1 MRQTLKF
8 LKFIRIYTTKYAATF
23 YKPGEQLPTE
33 SALAERYSTS
43 LSPIRQALGKTG
55 KRAAYCTH
63 AGQRHFCFQLF
74 TMGKYAFNERFWRTL
89 YRQKSR

>member
-1 MRQTLKF
+1 MRQTLNFKIYQD
-8 LKFIRIYTTKYAATF
+8 LYNKIRSHF

-33 SALAERYSTS
+33 SALAERYNTS
-43 LSPIRQALGKTG
+43 LSPIRQALGKLES
-55 KRAAYCTH
+55 AYYTH

-74 TMGKYAFNERFWRTL
+74 TMGKHAFNERFWRTL